1 MFHVYTRPRNCD
13 TEASDSNYKNLG
25 TAKPSGAIPMGITV
39 KVSTSIQMVK
49 IGLVKSVDC
58 EHGNRMDPFVP
69 VPAIRPIAQVGRTL
83 YIYMPQKEA

>member
-25 TAKPSGAIPMGITV
+25 TAKPSGAILMGRTV

-49 IGLVKSVDC
+49 IGLIKSVDC
-58 EHGNRMDPFVP
+58 AHEDRLDRFAP
-69 VPAIRPIAQVGRTL
+69 VPATHPIAQVGR
-83 YIYMPQKEA
+83 IIVH